1 VVVVV
6 VMQQVQVL
14 QLPWDKWPAHP
25 LWSHLL
31 ERRV

>member
-6 VMQQVQVL
+6 VMQQVL
-14 QLPWDKWPAHP
+14 QLPWDQWPAHP